1 MRNEDMRPTPPE
13 MDFTIDDILD
23 EFGSGGSRR
32 EPEPAP
38 EPEPIPEPEPVS
50 EPEPEPE
57 PAPEPEQEPEQ
68 EPQPE
73 PEPEPE
79 PVPEPEYRPDDEPP
93 RENPLDRLRRRFR
106 QRQEDPDEPRAVPE
120 EDDEDGVLPERV
132 PLRERLSAAAQWVRD
147 RIPARDLENPDDAPE
162 EPPEPEPTMD
172 DAAREQK
179 WQCARL
185 HRQRLLLTAP
195 TLLAIAVA
203 VIDGLD
209 LLSQGWYDHV
219 WLRCGIPAGLLA
231 LCLLLSTRLWHEA
244 GESLGHGRV
253 TAPAAALVC
262 GLAALADSA
271 QCLFLGQ
278 CPNLPFAAPA
288 AALLYLCAC
297 GQYRAARARYDS
309 FRLAQLGGTPPY
321 VASVT
326 AAGACK
332 QQGRLEGFYRM
343 WQSPDPAARWQPIL
357 TPLYLALATVLA
369 LVAALSGHQMNRFL
383 WLWSALLSA
392 TVPLSLPLSGTL
404 PLSLLCRRLHK
415 SGCAVAGWRGARA
428 ITAARRVVVTDEDL
442 FPAGVLSLRGKEKNE
457 PSAALGTVELNG
469 LKVYDQEI
477 GEALAYAEALCRAAG
492 SQLTPL
498 LLQLMDGQVSFRYDA
513 HDLHYYEDGGIDC
526 TVRGATVAMGSAY
539 FMKKRRIALPRD
551 LKMETG
557 VFMTVD
563 GRLAAIFAVKYLPS
577 RNVEWEPDDPG
588 AGHPGRQHH
597 PQSAE
602 AEIPP
607 ERPAHLPGGGHPA
620 GPGGPDRPARGDP
633 QRPDLSGRPAAYGG
647 NRHRQPADV
656 SGGALVHRPQLDRR
670 PVRPGA
676 VVLSDHRRRFRRP
689 VAAVHAGLPGSA
701 AAPHPAAV
709 GAGEVLLILVQNARN
724 LRAANSARPF

>member
-32 EPEPAP
+32 DPEPEPAP

-73 PEPEPE
+73 PQPEPEPE

-106 QRQEDPDEPRAVPE
+106 QQQEDPDEPRAVPE

-262 GLAALADSA
+262 GIAGS
-271 QCLFLGQ
+271 FLG
-278 CPNLPFAAPA
+278 L
-288 AALLYLCAC
+288 
-297 GQYRAARARYDS
+297 
-309 FRLAQLGGTPPY
+309 
-321 VASVT
+321 
-326 AAGACK
+326 
-332 QQGRLEGFYRM
+332 
-343 WQSPDPAARWQPIL
+343 
-357 TPLYLALATVLA
+357 
-369 LVAALSGHQMNRFL
+369 
-383 WLWSALLSA
+383 
-392 TVPLSLPLSGTL
+392 
-404 PLSLLCRRLHK
+404 LSLL
-415 SGCAVAGWRGARA
+415 
-428 ITAARRVVVTDEDL
+428 
-442 FPAGVLSLRGKEKNE
+442 FPPALTRCVPWGYYGLLSLVGMNWD
-457 PSAALGTVELNG
+457 PDT
-469 LKVYDQEI
+469 
-477 GEALAYAEALCRAAG
+477 RATDFYWM
-492 SQLTPL
+492 Q
-498 LLQLMDGQVSFRYDA
+498 
-513 HDLHYYEDGGIDC
+513 I
-526 TVRGATVAMGSAY
+526 
-539 FMKKRRIALPRD
+539 
-551 LKMETG
+551 
-557 VFMTVD
+557 
-563 GRLAAIFAVKYLPS
+563 
-577 RNVEWEPDDPG
+577 
-588 AGHPGRQHH
+588 
-597 PQSAE
+597 
-602 AEIPP
+602 
-607 ERPAHLPGGGHPA
+607 
-620 GPGGPDRPARGDP
+620 
-633 QRPDLSGRPAAYGG
+633 DLSG
-647 NRHRQPADV
+647 
-656 SGGALVHRPQLDRR
+656 LVLT
-670 PVRPGA
+670 A
-676 VVLSDHRRRFRRP
+676 IWFVVLY
-689 VAAVHAGLPGSA
+689 V
-701 AAPHPAAV
+701 V
-709 GAGEVLLILVQNARN
+709 GKRLFLKKDL
-724 LRAANSARPF
+724 

>member
-38 EPEPIPEPEPVS
+38 EPEPIPEPEPGS

-106 QRQEDPDEPRAVPE
+106 QRQEDPDEPQAVPE

-253 TAPAAALVC
+253 TAPAAAMVC

-271 QCLFLGQ
+271 Q
-278 CPNLPFAAPA
+278 
-288 AALLYLCAC
+288 
-297 GQYRAARARYDS
+297 
-309 FRLAQLGGTPPY
+309 
-321 VASVT
+321 
-326 AAGACK
+326 
-332 QQGRLEGFYRM
+332 
-343 WQSPDPAARWQPIL
+343 
-357 TPLYLALATVLA
+357 
-369 LVAALSGHQMNRFL
+369 
-383 WLWSALLSA
+383 
-392 TVPLSLPLSGTL
+392 
-404 PLSLLCRRLHK
+404 
-415 SGCAVAGWRGARA
+415 
-428 ITAARRVVVTDEDL
+428 
-442 FPAGVLSLRGKEKNE
+442 
-457 PSAALGTVELNG
+457 
-469 LKVYDQEI
+469 
-477 GEALAYAEALCRAAG
+477 
-492 SQLTPL
+492 
-498 LLQLMDGQVSFRYDA
+498 
-513 HDLHYYEDGGIDC
+513 
-526 TVRGATVAMGSAY
+526 
-539 FMKKRRIALPRD
+539 
-551 LKMETG
+551 
-557 VFMTVD
+557 
-563 GRLAAIFAVKYLPS
+563 
-577 RNVEWEPDDPG
+577 
-588 AGHPGRQHH
+588 
-597 PQSAE
+597 
-602 AEIPP
+602 
-607 ERPAHLPGGGHPA
+607 
-620 GPGGPDRPARGDP
+620 
-633 QRPDLSGRPAAYGG
+633 
-647 NRHRQPADV
+647 
-656 SGGALVHRPQLDRR
+656 
-670 PVRPGA
+670 
-676 VVLSDHRRRFRRP
+676 
-689 VAAVHAGLPGSA
+689 
-701 AAPHPAAV
+701 
-709 GAGEVLLILVQNARN
+709 
-724 LRAANSARPF
+724 

>member
-32 EPEPAP
+32 DPEPEPAP
-38 EPEPIPEPEPVS
+38 EPEPIPEPEPV
-50 EPEPEPE
+50 PEPE

-106 QRQEDPDEPRAVPE
+106 QRQEAPDEPRAVPE

-442 FPAGVLSLRGKEKNE
+442 FPAGVLSLHGKEKNE

-469 LKVYDQEI
+469 LKVYATSQWVI
-477 GEALAYAEALCRAAG
+477 KVAYKQA
-492 SQLTPL
+492 
-498 LLQLMDGQVSFRYDA
+498 SF
-513 HDLHYYEDGGIDC
+513 
-526 TVRGATVAMGSAY
+526 
-539 FMKKRRIALPRD
+539 
-551 LKMETG
+551 
-557 VFMTVD
+557 
-563 GRLAAIFAVKYLPS
+563 
-577 RNVEWEPDDPG
+577 
-588 AGHPGRQHH
+588 
-597 PQSAE
+597 
-602 AEIPP
+602 
-607 ERPAHLPGGGHPA
+607 
-620 GPGGPDRPARGDP
+620 
-633 QRPDLSGRPAAYGG
+633 
-647 NRHRQPADV
+647 
-656 SGGALVHRPQLDRR
+656 
-670 PVRPGA
+670 
-676 VVLSDHRRRFRRP
+676 
-689 VAAVHAGLPGSA
+689 
-701 AAPHPAAV
+701 
-709 GAGEVLLILVQNARN
+709 N
-724 LRAANSARPF
+724 LW